1 MFKKVK
7 KVAFAPGSCPL
18 RVGKGVS
25 RSGGVPFRFLSFREG
40 GMEGPSNRSTTH
52 PRACAP
58 VACALFG
65 GHD

>member
-18 RVGKGVS
+18 RVGKGVLDL
-25 RSGGVPFRFLSFREG
+25 GGFPFVSFRFVR
-40 GMEGPSNRSTTH
+40 EGPSNRSTTH